1 MVTDITPI
9 GKRVFLTPI
18 NAVTWLA
25 EAADLLVTEDLQKK
39 KKLLYIFAWLVQ
51 SEVEDISILLRFRY
65 GRLVSITRVS
75 LSREMTCE
83 NLNGNAYIRTY
94 KRPE

>member
-25 EAADLLVTEDLQKK
+25 EAADMLVTEDLQKK
-39 KKLLYIFAWLVQ
+39 KKKTLVYFCMAGPVRGRGHFYFVAF
-51 SEVEDISILLRFRY
+51 SLR
-65 GRLVSITRVS
+65 
-75 LSREMTCE
+75 ETCFYYTSQPIP
-83 NLNGNAYIRTY
+83 GDDM
-94 KRPE
+94 

>member
-39 KKLLYIFAWLVQ
+39 KKNSCIFLHGWSSQ
-51 SEVEDISILLRFRY
+51 R
-65 GRLVSITRVS
+65 
-75 LSREMTCE
+75 
-83 NLNGNAYIRTY
+83 
-94 KRPE
+94 